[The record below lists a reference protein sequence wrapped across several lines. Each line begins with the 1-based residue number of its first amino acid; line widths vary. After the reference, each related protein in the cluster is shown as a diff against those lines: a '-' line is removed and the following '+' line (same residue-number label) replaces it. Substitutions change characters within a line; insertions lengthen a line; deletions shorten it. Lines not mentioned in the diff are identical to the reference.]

1 MKILITG
8 FEPFSN
14 NKINPSE
21 LVINELR
28 KDYDV
33 LLLPVSYHKAPIIL
47 NNTINKIK
55 PDIIISLG
63 LASNRDKISLELI
76 GINYMGSNISDND
89 GILIKG
95 QKINDDLD
103 DGLITNFNLNKLLDK
118 LKEANIDCS
127 LSTSAGTY
135 ICNLVYFT
143 SLNYTKNSLFIHLP
157 NLLYSNI
164 EHDVKALEIIIKNL
178 LES

>member
-1 MKILITG
+1 
-8 FEPFSN
+8 
-14 NKINPSE
+14 
-21 LVINELR
+21 
-28 KDYDV
+28 
-33 LLLPVSYHKAPIIL
+33 
-47 NNTINKIK
+47 
-55 PDIIISLG
+55 
-63 LASNRDKISLELI
+63 
-76 GINYMGSNISDND
+76 MGSNISDND

-164 EHDVKALEIIIKNL
+164 ENDVKALEIIIKNL